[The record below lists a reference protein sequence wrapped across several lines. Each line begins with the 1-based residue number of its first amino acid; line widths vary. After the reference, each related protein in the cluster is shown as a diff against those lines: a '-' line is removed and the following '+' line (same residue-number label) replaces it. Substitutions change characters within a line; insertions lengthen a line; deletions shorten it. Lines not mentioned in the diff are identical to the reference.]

1 MMFYEG
7 GTGMTEV
14 GVSDKRVQR
23 AVVSNYYTSTTS
35 FTDRS
40 D

>member
-1 MMFYEG
+1 MIFYQK

-14 GVSDKRVQR
+14 GVSDKRFQG
-23 AVVSNYYTSTTS
+23 AVVSNYHTTTTS
-35 FTDRS
+35 FTVRS